1 MFKHFEKNE
10 FLDMLRE
17 SRLEDILYDTN
28 LAVNLLSNK
37 ITTILDIL
45 APIRTIQVRASY
57 VSGISEQTKNLQRE
71 RKFAQEKAA
80 FTNDPEDWRT
90 FRSLRNQATAS
101 VRMDKKR
108 WEEQRFDSLKNS
120 TTDIWR
126 SLKGWLGWN
135 SGGPPTQLFHNGR
148 LITRP
153 VGLSSTMNEFFITK
167 IKNLR
172 EKIPQ
177 TSCDPLIYLRQAMK
191 GRSCTFSFKEVSLT
205 EVKKVIC
212 SLKNSSATGVDYID
226 TKTIK
231 LGVDILAPVIQHIIN
246 LSMCTS
252 TFPDSWKWHKMVP
265 LLKSADCDKSLPKS
279 YRPVALLPVLSKVLE
294 RVVFNQLVKYL
305 EENRLIHP
313 NLHGS
318 RAGHSTG
325 TALTQLYDT
334 WVDEVEK
341 GKMVGVLLCDQSAA
355 FDLCDHYLLI
365 EKLKLMGLDSD
376 ATAWFLSYL
385 SDRRQSCMVDG
396 HLSASLD
403 IPSCGVPQGSIGG
416 PILWLIFTC
425 DQPDAIHDHEVDST
439 KNDRGCSSIVAK
451 SSKNGKNL
459 NCGLLVGYVDD
470 GAYSFAARDP
480 QVLSNIM
487 TEKFDRLAGWMTAN
501 KLVNNPDKTHLMVM
515 GRQCDKTKRQEVF
528 MIASEHIIFPSES
541 EKLLGAH
548 LHQSL
553 DWKMHIRDHRS
564 ALLNQLSSRMN
575 GLKKLCKNA
584 SFNTRLLVAN
594 GVVMSKLTYLIILWG
609 GAQQYL
615 LNALQVQQL
624 VAARLVCGFGCL
636 RWSKRKL
643 LDKVGWL
650 SIRQLVFYHSVLQAK
665 KTLSTGVPVPLHNSL
680 STAYPRP
687 IRSATSGQIRQ
698 NPEFTSQST
707 FRYRAMV
714 FYNSVPSDVRSG
726 SLVSVKRKLKRWI
739 KSNIPID

>member
-1 MFKHFEKNE
+1 M
-10 FLDMLRE
+10 
-17 SRLEDILYDTN
+17 
-28 LAVNLLSNK
+28 
-37 ITTILDIL
+37 
-45 APIRTIQVRASY
+45 
-57 VSGISEQTKNLQRE
+57 
-71 RKFAQEKAA
+71 
-80 FTNDPEDWRT
+80 
-90 FRSLRNQATAS
+90 
-101 VRMDKKR
+101 
-108 WEEQRFDSLKNS
+108 
-120 TTDIWR
+120 
-126 SLKGWLGWN
+126 
-135 SGGPPTQLFHNGR
+135 
-148 LITRP
+148 
-153 VGLSSTMNEFFITK
+153 
-167 IKNLR
+167 
-172 EKIPQ
+172 
-177 TSCDPLIYLRQAMK
+177 
-191 GRSCTFSFKEVSLT
+191 
-205 EVKKVIC
+205 
-212 SLKNSSATGVDYID
+212 
-226 TKTIK
+226 
-231 LGVDILAPVIQHIIN
+231 
-246 LSMCTS
+246 
-252 TFPDSWKWHKMVP
+252 
-265 LLKSADCDKSLPKS
+265 
-279 YRPVALLPVLSKVLE
+279 
-294 RVVFNQLVKYL
+294 
-305 EENRLIHP
+305 
-313 NLHGS
+313 
-318 RAGHSTG
+318 
-325 TALTQLYDT
+325 
-334 WVDEVEK
+334 
-341 GKMVGVLLCDQSAA
+341 
-355 FDLCDHYLLI
+355 
-365 EKLKLMGLDSD
+365 
-376 ATAWFLSYL
+376 
-385 SDRRQSCMVDG
+385 
-396 HLSASLD
+396 
-403 IPSCGVPQGSIGG
+403 
-416 PILWLIFTC
+416 
-425 DQPDAIHDHEVDST
+425 
-439 KNDRGCSSIVAK
+439 
-451 SSKNGKNL
+451 
-459 NCGLLVGYVDD
+459 
-470 GAYSFAARDP
+470 FAARDP

-665 KTLSTGVPVPLHNSL
+665 KTLSTGVPVPLYNSL